1 MNETYSVEMALMDFL
16 PNIAFLVGAF
26 FLVKMVLR
34 LRSRA
39 CARML
44 MLGTF
49 LVFMG
54 GFTKATWKLLASLGT
69 DITFLG
75 QMQFVL
81 SGIGFL
87 GMVVTV
93 ILLARNA
100 KIAKGAPMLAMA
112 AWKIPFLAVM
122 TISSLG
128 AQGILT
134 YLSFK
139 WGSKVAGYLF
149 IVAVLCML
157 GMAGMSSGEQTI
169 SRQWIEQTINLVGQS
184 CFAGGAILLEK
195 KSRQMPE
202 GVCK

>member
-16 PNIAFLVGAF
+16 PNFAFLVGAF
-26 FLVKMVLR
+26 FLVRMVLR
-34 LRSRA
+34 LRNRA
-39 CARML
+39 CSRML

-54 GFTKATWKLLASLGT
+54 GFTKATWKLLAALGT

-93 ILLARNA
+93 ILLARNIKLTA
-100 KIAKGAPMLAMA
+100 GVPLMAMA

-139 WGSKVAGYLF
+139 WGAKTAGYLF
-149 IVAVLCML
+149 AAAVLCML

-169 SRQWIEQTINLVGQS
+169 GRQWIEQSVNLIGQI
-184 CFAGGAILLEK
+184 CFMLGSIIIEK
-195 KSRQMPE
+195 KSRQMSE
-202 GVCK
+202 GACK

>member
-1 MNETYSVEMALMDFL
+1 MNETYSIEMALMDFL
-16 PNIAFLVGAF
+16 PNFAFLVGAF

-34 LRSRA
+34 LRSQA

-44 MLGTF
+44 MLGTL

-69 DITFLG
+69 DIEFLG

-81 SGIGFL
+81 AGIGFL

-128 AQGILT
+128 AQGILA

-139 WGSKVAGYLF
+139 WGSKVAGALF

-169 SRQWIEQTINLVGQS
+169 ARQWVEQSINLVGQS
-184 CFAGGAILLEK
+184 CFAAGAILLEK
-195 KSRQMPE
+195 KSRQMPA
-202 GVCK
+202 GACK

>member
-1 MNETYSVEMALMDFL
+1 MSETYSIGMALMDFL
-16 PNIAFLVGAF
+16 PNFAFLVGAY
-26 FLVKMVLR
+26 FLVRMVLR

-44 MLGTF
+44 TVGTF
-49 LVFMG
+49 FVFMG
-54 GFTKATWKLLASLGT
+54 GFTKAVWKLMAAFGT

-81 SGIGFL
+81 AAIGFL

-93 ILLARNA
+93 ILLARHA
-100 KIAKGAPMLAMA
+100 RFTQGIPLLAMA

-139 WGSKVAGYLF
+139 WGTKAAGYLF
-149 IVAVLCML
+149 ALAVLCML
-157 GMAGMSSGEQTI
+157 GMAGMASGEQTI
-169 SRQWIEQTINLVGQS
+169 ARQWIEQSVNLLGQS
-184 CFAGGAILLEK
+184 SFMVGSILLER

-202 GVCK
+202 GACK